1 VSLTYVYCL
10 VRSPRRPALRG
21 VPEGVTGGGPVRLL
35 DAGNGLWAVV
45 ASVPDTEYSE
55 TALNGGL
62 ADLDWV
68 GQRALAHEAVVEH
81 FLGSPAVLP
90 MQLFTLFASD
100 ERALQ
105 HLARDRRQIDR
116 ILLTIERQLEWGLR
130 LTFDEHAVVADA
142 APVADVSGAA
152 YLTRKRDLLDAARNG
167 RREALGAAEQ
177 LFAALAKDA
186 SAARRRTDTEQIAP
200 GSRVLLDA
208 AFLVP
213 ARRSAGFRAALRRHA
228 KRLGGSGVVVSLTGP
243 WPPYNFITPLPK
255 RTARTVRAAAAVKT
269 APAARRAPQRKK
281 TAR

>member
-1 VSLTYVYCL
+1 VTLTYVYCL

-21 VPEGVTGGGPVRLL
+21 VPEGVTGGEPVRLL
-35 DAGNGLWAVV
+35 DAGNGLWAVA
-45 ASVPDTEYSE
+45 ASVPATEYNE

-105 HLARDRRQIDR
+105 HMARDRRQIDR

-130 LTFDEHAVVADA
+130 LTFDEHAVAAAAPAADA
-142 APVADVSGAA
+142 SGAA
-152 YLTRKRDLLDAARNG
+152 YLSRKRDLLAAARNG
-167 RREALGAAEQ
+167 RREALAAAEQ
-177 LFAALAKDA
+177 LFAALAREA

-228 KRLGGSGVVVSLTGP
+228 KGLGGTGVVVSLTGP
-243 WPPYNFITPLPK
+243 WPPYNFITPLRK
-255 RTARTVRAAAAVKT
+255 RTARTAGASRATKR
-269 APAARRAPQRKK
+269 APAASRAAQRK
-281 TAR
+281 RPVR